1 MGSDPGSSN
10 GSRSSE
16 DMDRI
21 LSTLRSLWVL
31 LPSREARAAK
41 SNGRSGSPTSPMRPV
56 GRLGEPPSPSLSDL
70 DVRALKALYDPRNNT
85 NSPLFNN
92 FSNPAD
98 FNIEAFAQRV
108 QALVADDRAIIE
120 RLLRFAQAHDLLKNN
135 AERAQK
141 LAQESSMGL
150 ETYHKQVK
158 ALEERNATLVT
169 KQTDLYVL
177 PFLVCLAS
185 TDYHLDW
192 TK

>member
-1 MGSDPGSSN
+1 MDRGTPSKSNSLNSDPGSSN
-10 GSRSSE
+10 GSRASE
-16 DMDRI
+16 DIDRVM
-21 LSTLRSLWVL
+21 STLRSLWAT

-41 SNGRSGSPTSPMRPV
+41 SNGRSGSPTSPMRPT
-56 GRLGEPPSPSLSDL
+56 GRLGEPPSPSLADL
-70 DVRALKALYDPRNNT
+70 DVRALKALYDPRSNNA
-85 NSPLFNN
+85 NSPLFNT

-98 FNIEAFAQRV
+98 FSIDAFAQRV

-150 ETYHKQVK
+150 ETYQKQVK

-169 KQTDLYVL
+169 KQSDM
-177 PFLVCLAS
+177 
-185 TDYHLDW
+185 
-192 TK
+192 